1 MERIDKDKALKMYKE
16 MPFLELGAMADF
28 MRKEMH
34 PENIVTF
41 IIDRNINY
49 TNICINRCSFC
60 AFYKDK
66 DNPESYLLKTRD
78 ILDKIKETVEVGG
91 TAILIQGGLH
101 PDLNID
107 YYTDLLKAIKRDFDI
122 NIHGFSP
129 PEITHIAKMAG
140 LSIRDTIKRLID
152 AGLGSIPGGGAEV
165 LSDRVREAVS
175 PKKIKTKQWM
185 NVMAVAHEAG
195 LRTTATMMFGCGEE
209 PKDIIEHLDAVR
221 SQQDITHGF
230 TAFIPW
236 SFQPENT
243 ELGSAI
249 MPATGVDYLRV
260 LALSRI
266 YLDNIVNIQASWV
279 TQGIKM
285 AQVALRF
292 GANDLGST
300 MLEENV
306 VRAAGVSFKV
316 SQEDLIN
323 AGMAAGF
330 KVMQRDTF
338 YHRLKEFK

>member
-1 MERIDKDKALKMYKE
+1 MERIDKKTALKMYKE
-16 MPFLELGAMADF
+16 MPLLELGKMADSL
-28 MRKEMH
+28 RKELH

-41 IIDRNINY
+41 VIDRNINY
-49 TNICINRCSFC
+49 TNICINKCSFC
-60 AFYKDK
+60 AFYKDI
-66 DNPESYLLKTRD
+66 DNPESYLLKTSE
-78 ILDKIKETVEVGG
+78 ILQKIQETVDVGG

-107 YYTDLLKAIKRDFDI
+107 YYIDLLKTIKKEFDI

-129 PEITHIAKMAG
+129 PEITHIAKVAG
-140 LSIRDTIKRLID
+140 LSIKDTIKKLID

-165 LSDRVREAVS
+165 LSDRIREAVS
-175 PKKIKTKQWM
+175 PKKIKTEQWM
-185 NVMAVAHEAG
+185 AVMAEAHEAG
-195 LRTTATMMFGCGEE
+195 LKTTATMMFGCGEGPE
-209 PKDIIEHLDAVR
+209 DIIEHLDAAR
-221 SQQDITHGF
+221 SQQDKSHGF

-243 ELGSAI
+243 ALGKGFL
-249 MPATGVDYLRV
+249 PATGVDYLRV

-266 YLDNIVNIQASWV
+266 YLDNIKNIQASWV

-316 SQEDLIN
+316 SQDDLIN

-338 YHRLKEFK
+338 YNRLKEFN